1 MRCRALL
8 LCLLIVSFA
17 SVAPAEELPL
27 LVEESFD
34 EDLASWQTS
43 DPPGAEPTWTIQ
55 SIKLKDVGETFARSM
70 GGSKYEPPYRSP
82 WNIALLKEPIVGD
95 FDLSVRVQNTNYEAG
110 DHRDLCIF
118 WGYQDPAH
126 FYYVHLGAKPD
137 PHSCQIFVV
146 DGADRKM
153 ITDKQST
160 GTPWG
165 REWHQVEVRRNV
177 ETGSMEV
184 YFDDL
189 ETPLMTA
196 NDKRFTWGRVGL
208 GTFDDHGNFDDFK
221 LRGTKIDPVPATAQ
235 LPNETL
241 PNN

>member
-1 MRCRALL
+1 MRCHAYL
-8 LCLLIVSFA
+8 LCLIVLSAAKIVFA
-17 SVAPAEELPL
+17 AELPL
-27 LVEESFD
+27 LVEEFFD
-34 EDLASWQTS
+34 EGLARWQTS
-43 DPPGAEPTWTIQ
+43 DPADAEATWTIQ
-55 SIKLKDVGETFARSM
+55 SIKLNDNVETFARAM
-70 GGSKYEPPYRSP
+70 GGSKYAPPHRSP
-82 WNIALLKEPIVGD
+82 WNIALLKEPVVED
-95 FDLSVRVQNTNYEAG
+95 FELSVRVQNTNHEAG
-110 DHRDLCIF
+110 AHRDLCIF

-137 PHSCQIFVV
+137 PHSCQIFIV

-165 REWHQVEVRRNV
+165 RGWHEVKVRRDMT
-177 ETGSMEV
+177 TGSMDV

-189 ETPLMTA
+189 HSPLMTA

-221 LRGTKIDPVPATAQ
+221 LRGTKIEPVPAAAK
-235 LPNETL
+235 LPND
-241 PNN
+241 